1 MVPEPADA
9 DTGEG
14 RGAEQ
19 MLDAI
24 KLTHLLPMGTP
35 SIPPNGP
42 RAASTS
48 THNSCRLTQPRIS
61 ALLRFLFHG
70 EGIGGVWGGVV
81 GGRDQ
86 SEPLDPEGSETGV
99 VSLSSLGGSRL

>member
-1 MVPEPADA
+1 MVPKPADA

-42 RAASTS
+42 RAASAS
-48 THNSCRLTQPRIS
+48 THNSCRLTQPSIS

-70 EGIGGVWGGVV
+70 EGIGGVWGGV

-86 SEPLDPEGSETGV
+86 SELLDPEGSETGV

>member
-14 RGAEQ
+14 SGAEQ
-19 MLDAI
+19 MLDTR
-24 KLTHLLPMGTP
+24 KPTHLLPLGTP

-48 THNSCRLTQPRIS
+48 THNSCRLTQPSIS
-61 ALLRFLFHG
+61 ALLRFLFHDATVGALG
-70 EGIGGVWGGVV
+70 EYRVV
-81 GGRDQ
+81 GQR
-86 SEPLDPEGSETGV
+86 PE
-99 VSLSSLGGSRL
+99 